1 VLARHTAKAFDADL
15 QELVRSIGEMG
26 RLAERQ
32 IIEAIESLST
42 RDGGRARRLVAADDV
57 IDAMQRVIEEKA
69 VATIARRQP
78 VANDLWQLIGALR
91 IANELERVG
100 DLAKNIGKR
109 IMTFSGAEPPGP
121 LAPAPARRQPSRQ
134 PENAPRDVVTG
145 PDRSGPSPLHEVGR
159 MATLLL
165 DQFRDVLD
173 SFANRDLAKAIEVWT
188 RDQEVDRLCTT
199 LFRELLAHMMD
210 KPADVTFG
218 IHLLFCTKNLERIG
232 DHATNIAEAVHYMV
246 AGQMLAC
253 ERPKAD
259 ATSALRVTTLAC
271 EGFAPNVRR
280 SVRID
285 PASPKTNQYRV
296 VE

>member
-1 VLARHTAKAFDADL
+1 MFARHTAKAFDADL

-134 PENAPRDVVTG
+134 PENASRDDAVTG
-145 PDRSGPSPLHEVGR
+145 PDRSGPSLLHEVGR
-159 MATLLL
+159 MAALLL
-165 DQFRDVLD
+165 DSSATCSTASRT
-173 SFANRDLAKAIEVWT
+173 A
-188 RDQEVDRLCTT
+188 T
-199 LFRELLAHMMD
+199 L
-210 KPADVTFG
+210 P
-218 IHLLFCTKNLERIG
+218 
-232 DHATNIAEAVHYMV
+232 
-246 AGQMLAC
+246 
-253 ERPKAD
+253 
-259 ATSALRVTTLAC
+259 
-271 EGFAPNVRR
+271 RR
-280 SVRID
+280 SGSGPGIRRSTGCARPCSVSFSRI
-285 PASPKTNQYRV
+285 
-296 VE
+296 